1 MPARAGRVG
10 TSMQLG
16 LIAGNGRFPFLAL
29 EGARRLGHEVT
40 IVAIRGETS
49 PALATVAKTEPDAAL
64 HWVSLGQLGK
74 CVAILRSAGVTRA
87 VMAGQVKHTKLF
99 TDIRPDFLGMKL
111 LSRLTTRNTDAVI
124 SVVADVL
131 SEHGIELEDSTAF
144 LRPLLAGSGILT
156 SRPPSSDEL
165 ADLDFG
171 YGLAD
176 AIAGL
181 DVGQTIVVKN
191 KAVVAVEAMEGTDA
205 VIERAGAL
213 AGPGTSII
221 KVAKPAQD
229 MRFDVPVVG
238 LPTLTVMG
246 KVGAAVLSL
255 DAQRTLVLDGAQFFT
270 EANARGLTVVGRD
283 GRQRDDD

>member
-1 MPARAGRVG
+1 MG

-49 PALATVAKTEPDAAL
+49 PALATVAATEPTAAL

-74 CVAILRSAGVTRA
+74 CIAILRGAGVTRA

-99 TDIRPDFLGMKL
+99 TDIRPDLTGMKL

-144 LRPLLAGSGILT
+144 LRPLLAGSGTLT
-156 SRPPSSDEL
+156 SRPPSSDER

-238 LPTLTVMG
+238 LPTLTVMA

-283 GRQRDDD
+283 GRQSDGD